1 MTTGS
6 RQPSNWPLAGGLV
19 VGVIADALLGDP
31 ARRHPVAL
39 FGQAVAALE
48 RHVYADNR
56 CGGAGFTAA
65 SVLLAAGPAVAAGR
79 LTRRS
84 RTAQLALVTTA
95 TWAVTGARSLAA
107 EAARIQRLLAD
118 GDLPAARGF
127 LPNLCGR
134 DPAGLDGA
142 GIARAV
148 VESVA
153 ENTSDAIV
161 APLLWGALSGPAG
174 LVGYRAV
181 NTLDAMV
188 GHHSPRYERFGWAS
202 ARLDDLANW
211 APAQVTALLAA
222 TCSPVVGGRPPIAWQ
237 TARCDGPRHPSPN
250 AGWCEAAFAGAL
262 GVQLG
267 GTLSYAGRVE
277 HRPVLGAG
285 PPPGPADIARA
296 IRLSRAIT
304 AAVTPLAAAVAL
316 AGRPAHTAPPSARA
330 S

>member
-1 MTTGS
+1 MITGS
-6 RQPSNWPLAGGLV
+6 RQPTNWPLAGGLV

-48 RHVYADNR
+48 QHVYADNR
-56 CGGAGFTAA
+56 CHGAGFTAA
-65 SVLLAAGPAVAAGR
+65 SVLLAAGPAVAAAR
-79 LTRRS
+79 LTRRN
-84 RTAQLALVTTA
+84 RAAHLALVTTA
-95 TWAVTGARSLAA
+95 TWVVTGARSLAA
-107 EAARIQRLLAD
+107 EAARIQRLLAS
-118 GDLPAARGF
+118 GDLEAARGF

-134 DPAGLDGA
+134 DAASLDGA

-161 APLLWGALSGPAG
+161 APLLWGALGGPAG

-237 TARCDGPRHPSPN
+237 TARQDGPRHPSPN

-262 GVQLG
+262 GLQLG

-285 PPPGPADIARA
+285 PLPGPADITRA
-296 IRLSRAIT
+296 IHLSRAIT
-304 AAVTPLAAAVAL
+304 AVVTPLAAAVAL
-316 AGRPAHTAPPSARA
+316 AD
-330 S
+330 